1 MKKPEGTVCG
11 ESPERRDLQ
20 RKRRTGE
27 MGIAA
32 KMQNR
37 EGGPCGESAEPEKK
51 GMVTGVKKLEKQA
64 WFLWLTKYWFL
75 FPIAGFL
82 LLEGGVFLYFG
93 EKSYIA
99 VHDNMDLFLAQ
110 FQMLKNTDSFWK
122 HGVDVPFLG
131 GISRDNLPSELS
143 LYSVLYMI
151 FPTFTAYVLGLLLK
165 VIIAIVSFRL
175 LAKEL
180 YPEKYMCYRPLIY
193 MTGFIYGILNVFPA
207 FGFAFASMPLAAYLL
222 IKIYRRPSKGVY
234 LLLFLYPLVSYF
246 SYMGL
251 FLLGYAAAAVIW
263 LSIRDKKP
271 AWSLLA
277 GLLVLAAGYVVCEYR
292 LFAQMLLGGEETI
305 RSSIVNVDL
314 SAGEALREIFTVW
327 KDGIF
332 HADGVHTKIVLP
344 LCVAYFTGN
353 NAYYIWKRQPRRIFH
368 DRFNFVMLFLVFN
381 SVIYGLYDCGPVRRF
396 VETLVP
402 PLEGWQFN
410 RTVFFNPF
418 LWYCAL
424 FLILIRIYDMGVI
437 QMWVANVVMCAA
449 VLVVILSP
457 GRYNDLYYTCYYRA
471 YEYFHQTEVDE
482 LSYEQFYA
490 RDLFERI
497 KEEID
502 YEGEWSLAYGLHP
515 AILEYNG
522 IATLDGY
529 LGFYAQQYK
538 DAFRRIIAPA
548 LERVEATRIYY
559 DEWGARAYLYSGTD
573 LSIVRATKSIQA
585 TDRNIY
591 IDAQS
596 IKDLGGKYI
605 FSRIELANAEEAGLS
620 PAGSYTSEDG
630 SYTIYLYMVK

>member
-1 MKKPEGTVCG
+1 MEVG
-11 ESPERRDLQ
+11 L
-20 RKRRTGE
+20 
-27 MGIAA
+27 
-32 KMQNR
+32 
-37 EGGPCGESAEPEKK
+37 
-51 GMVTGVKKLEKQA
+51 KKLEKQA

-122 HGVDVPFLG
+122 HGVDIPFLG

-165 VIIAIVSFRL
+165 AVIAVISFRL

-180 YPEKYMCYRPLIY
+180 YSEKYMYYRPIIY
-193 MTGFIYGILNVFPA
+193 MTGFVYGILSVFPA

-222 IKIYRRPSKGVY
+222 IRIYRKPSKGLY
-234 LLLFLYPLVSYF
+234 LCLFLYPLVSYF

-251 FLLGYAAAAVIW
+251 FLLGYVVIAVVW
-263 LSIRDKKP
+263 LSVRDKKP
-271 AWSLLA
+271 AWSLIANVIILA
-277 GLLVLAAGYVVCEYR
+277 LGYVVCEYR
-292 LFAQMLLGGEETI
+292 LFGQMLLSDEVTI
-305 RSSIVNVDL
+305 RSTIVNADL
-314 SAGEALREIFTVW
+314 SAREVLQEIFTVW

-344 LCVAYFTGN
+344 LCIVYFVLN
-353 NAYYIWKRQPRRIFH
+353 NGYYLIKKRAGDILR

-381 SVIYGLYDCGPVRRF
+381 SVVYGLYDCGPVRRL

-424 FLILIRIYDMGVI
+424 FLILIRMYDMGVI
-437 QMWVANVVMCAA
+437 QMWLANTIICLAC
-449 VLVVILSP
+449 LTVILEP

-471 YEYFHQTEVDE
+471 YEYFHGTEVDE
-482 LSYEQFYA
+482 LDYEQFYA
-490 RDLFERI
+490 VDLFERM
-497 KEEID
+497 KEEIAYD
-502 YEGEWSLAYGLHP
+502 GEWSLAYGLHP
-515 AILEYNG
+515 AVLEYNG

-538 DAFRRIIAPA
+538 EDFRKIIAPA

-573 LSIVRATKSIQA
+573 LSIVSATKTVQA
-585 TDRNIY
+585 TDNKIY
-591 IDAQS
+591 IDADS
-596 IKDLGGKYI
+596 IKALGGTYL
-605 FSRIELANAEEAGLS
+605 FSRIGLANAEEAGLS
-620 PAGSYTSEDG
+620 LKGSYTSGDE
-630 SYTIYLYMVK
+630 SYTIYLYQVK

>member
-1 MKKPEGTVCG
+1 MLFEDEKKGYTLFADG
-11 ESPERRDLQ
+11 KKGYTLFADR
-20 RKRRTGE
+20 
-27 MGIAA
+27 
-32 KMQNR
+32 
-37 EGGPCGESAEPEKK
+37 KK
-51 GMVTGVKKLEKQA
+51 GMVTGLKKLEKQA

-93 EKSYIA
+93 ERSYIA

-110 FQMLKNTDSFWK
+110 FQMLKNTGSFWK

-143 LYSVLYMI
+143 LYSMLYML

-165 VIIAIVSFRL
+165 VVLAIASFRL

-180 YPEKYMCYRPLIY
+180 YAEKYLLYRPLIY
-193 MTGFIYGILNVFPA
+193 MTGFVYGILSVFPA

-222 IKIYRRPSKGVY
+222 IRVYRKPTKGLYV
-234 LLLFLYPLVSYF
+234 LLFLYPLVSYF

-251 FLLGYAAAAVIW
+251 FLLGYVVIAVIW

-271 AWSLLA
+271 AWSLIA
-277 GLLVLAAGYVVCEYR
+277 GLIVLALGYVVCEYR
-292 LFAQMLLGGEETI
+292 LFAQMLLSDEVTI

-314 SAGEALREIFTVW
+314 SVGEVMREIFTVW
-327 KDGIF
+327 KEGIF

-344 LCVAYFTGN
+344 VCIFYFIWN
-353 NAYYIWKRQPRRIFH
+353 NACYIWKKQFREILH

-381 SVIYGLYDCGPVRRF
+381 SVIYGLYDCGPVRRL
-396 VETLVP
+396 VETIVP

-424 FLILIRIYDMGVI
+424 FLVLIRIYDMGVM
-437 QMWVANVVMCAA
+437 QMWIANIIICVA
-449 VLVVILSP
+449 VLVVILVP

-471 YEYFHQTEVDE
+471 YEHFHGTEVDE
-482 LSYEQFYA
+482 LDYEQFYA
-490 RDLFERI
+490 VDLFEKI
-497 KEEID
+497 KEEIA

-515 AILEYNG
+515 AVLEYNG

-538 DAFRRIIAPA
+538 EDFRKIIAPA
-548 LERVEATRIYY
+548 LERVEETRIYY
-559 DEWGARAYLYSGTD
+559 DEWGARVYLYSGTD
-573 LSIVRATKSIQA
+573 LSIVRATKSILA

-591 IDAQS
+591 IDVES

-605 FSRIELANAEEAGLS
+605 FSRIELANAEEVGLELV
-620 PAGSYTSEDG
+620 GNYTSEDE
-630 SYTIYLYMVK
+630 SYTIYLYTVK

>member
-1 MKKPEGTVCG
+1 MEVG
-11 ESPERRDLQ
+11 L
-20 RKRRTGE
+20 
-27 MGIAA
+27 
-32 KMQNR
+32 
-37 EGGPCGESAEPEKK
+37 
-51 GMVTGVKKLEKQA
+51 KKLEKQA

-122 HGVDVPFLG
+122 HGVDIPFLG

-165 VIIAIVSFRL
+165 AVLAIVSFRL

-180 YPEKYMCYRPLIY
+180 YPEKYMHYRPIIY
-193 MTGFIYGILNVFPA
+193 MTGFIYGILSVFPA

-222 IKIYRRPSKGVY
+222 IRIYRKPSKVLY
-234 LLLFLYPLVSYF
+234 LCLFLYPLVSYF
-246 SYMGL
+246 SYMGI
-251 FLLGYAAAAVIW
+251 FLLGYVVIAAIW
-263 LSIRDKKP
+263 LSIRDRKP
-271 AWSLLA
+271 AWHLII
-277 GLLVLAAGYVVCEYR
+277 GVIVLALGYIVCEYR
-292 LFAQMLLGGEETI
+292 LFGQMLLGDEVTI
-305 RSSIVNVDL
+305 RSTIVNVDL
-314 SAGEALREIFTVW
+314 SAREVVQEIFTVW

-332 HADGVHTKIVLP
+332 HADGVHTKVVFP
-344 LCVAYFTGN
+344 LCIVYFILN
-353 NAYYIWKRQPRRIFH
+353 NAYYLYKKRTYDIFR

-381 SVIYGLYDCGPVRRF
+381 SVIYGLYDCGPVRRL
-396 VETLVP
+396 VEMLVP

-437 QMWVANVVMCAA
+437 QMWLANIIICLAGLA
-449 VLVVILSP
+449 VILSP

-471 YEYFHQTEVDE
+471 YEYFHGTEVDE
-482 LSYEQFYA
+482 LDYEQFYA
-490 RDLFERI
+490 VDLFERI
-497 KEEID
+497 KEEIAYD
-502 YEGEWSLAYGLHP
+502 GEWSLAYGLHP

-538 DAFRRIIAPA
+538 EDFRKIIAPA

-585 TDRNIY
+585 TDYDIY
-591 IDAQS
+591 IDAES
-596 IKDLGGKYI
+596 IKELGGTWI
-605 FSRIELANAEEAGLS
+605 FSRIELANAEEAGLLLE
-620 PAGSYTSEDG
+620 GSYTSEDE
-630 SYTIYLYMVK
+630 SYTIYLYQVR

>member
-1 MKKPEGTVCG
+1 MTSRQGHDMEH
-11 ESPERRDLQ
+11 E
-20 RKRRTGE
+20 
-27 MGIAA
+27 
-32 KMQNR
+32 
-37 EGGPCGESAEPEKK
+37 
-51 GMVTGVKKLEKQA
+51 KLEKQA

-75 FPIAGFL
+75 FPIVGFL

-151 FPTFTAYVLGLLLK
+151 FPTFAAYVIGLLLK
-165 VIIAIVSFRL
+165 TVIAIISFRL

-180 YPEKYMCYRPLIY
+180 YPEKYRCYRPLIY
-193 MTGFIYGILNVFPA
+193 MTGFVYGILNVFPA
-207 FGFAFASMPLAAYLL
+207 FGFAFASMPLAAYLF
-222 IKIYRRPSKGVY
+222 IRIYRKPSKGLY
-234 LLLFLYPLVSYF
+234 ALLFLYPLVSYF

-251 FLLGYAAAAVIW
+251 FLLGYTAIAVIW
-263 LSIRDKKP
+263 LSVRDKKP
-271 AWSLLA
+271 AWSLLT
-277 GLLVLAAGYVVCEYR
+277 GLIVLALGYVVCEYR
-292 LFAQMLLGGEETI
+292 LFAQMLLSDEVTI

-314 SAGEALREIFTVW
+314 SAGEVLREIFAVW

-344 LCVAYFTGN
+344 VCVAYFIIN
-353 NAYYIWKRQPRRIFH
+353 NMYYIIKRRQREVFH

-381 SVIYGLYDCGPVRRF
+381 SIVYGLYDCGPVRGL
-396 VETLVP
+396 VETIVP

-424 FLILIRIYDMGVI
+424 FLVLIRIYDMGVI
-437 QMWVANVVMCAA
+437 QMWAANIIICVAA
-449 VLVVILSP
+449 LTVILSP

-471 YEYFHQTEVDE
+471 YEYFHGTEVDE
-482 LSYEQFYA
+482 LSYGQFYA
-490 RDLFERI
+490 EDLFEQI
-497 KEEID
+497 KEDIGYD
-502 YEGEWSLAYGLHP
+502 GAWSLAYGLHP
-515 AILEYNG
+515 AVLEYNG

-538 DAFRRIIAPA
+538 EDFRKIIAPA

-573 LSIVRATKSIQA
+573 LSIVQATKSVQA

-591 IDAQS
+591 IDAES
-596 IKDLGGKYI
+596 VKDLGGKYI
-605 FSRIELANAEEAGLS
+605 FSRIGLTNAHDMGLS
-620 PAGSYTSEDG
+620 LIKSYTSEDG
-630 SYTIYLYMVK
+630 SYTIYLYLVE